1 MKIVRT
7 RRYITDLKKLDATE
21 SNLEALE
28 LEVSTRPEVGALVK
42 GLKGVRK
49 VRFRIGDRGKRG
61 GGRAIYYVMLAN
73 DAVIMITAYA
83 KAEKEDLS
91 PDDRKVILEIVEAL
105 KR

>member
-1 MKIVRT
+1 
-7 RRYITDLKKLDATE
+7 
-21 SNLEALE
+21 
-28 LEVSTRPEVGALVK
+28 
-42 GLKGVRK
+42 

>member
-1 MKIVRT
+1 
-7 RRYITDLKKLDATE
+7 
-21 SNLEALE
+21 
-28 LEVSTRPEVGALVK
+28 
-42 GLKGVRK
+42 LKGVRK